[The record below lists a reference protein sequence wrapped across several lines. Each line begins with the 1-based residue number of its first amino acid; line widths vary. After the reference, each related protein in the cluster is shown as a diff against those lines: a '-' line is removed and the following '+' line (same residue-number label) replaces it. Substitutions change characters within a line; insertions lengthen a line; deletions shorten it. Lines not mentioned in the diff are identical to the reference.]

1 LVTIGGYDASDGYI
15 NKFLYG
21 FGLFICTLARVG
33 TQLDYKYKTK
43 KKRRKNLATKDLKR
57 ISITLWQPYKASFI
71 FVIQQVNLTI
81 SISNSNSNKA
91 ESGRSIFA
99 VGDCQYQRYSSE
111 KVKLL

>member
-1 LVTIGGYDASDGYI
+1 MDLVYLFARWPEWARSWII
-15 NKFLYG
+15 NTK
-21 FGLFICTLARVG
+21 
-33 TQLDYKYKTK
+33 QK